1 MSSRR
6 EAPGEAAPSAGLE
19 QQLQPLGVSA
29 LLVLGSSAA
38 EPDLAP
44 FLRGARLGEAYVVA
58 PVGGTPRLGYWTPM
72 ERDEAAAT
80 GLELLPPELLELP
93 RLARENPEAAGY
105 LAAALSAALERCG
118 VAPSRI
124 ALAGSWP
131 AGTLAEAL
139 ALLREAGWEFT
150 SGATALRR
158 WRKRK
163 AEAEVAEIRR
173 VARVTGDAFR
183 RIASLLAAARIT
195 PSGALELEGEPLT
208 VARLKRAVAL
218 HFAAEGLTQPRENIL
233 SPGEE
238 GGVPH
243 TTGTPDRVLRA
254 GESLVAD
261 LFPKGDLF
269 ADCTRTFCV
278 GEPPEAL
285 RRAHAD
291 TLAALELAHG
301 ASRAGERGWEV
312 QRQVCA
318 LLDERGWPTP
328 VSTPGTLRGY
338 VHNLG
343 HGVGYELHELPSFRD
358 AGAPEDG
365 LIEAGDVV
373 TLEPGLYEPAAGGFG
388 VRLEDLAVVTAS
400 GLENLTPL
408 PYELDPR
415 AWSDRSA

>member
-1 MSSRR
+1 M
-6 EAPGEAAPSAGLE
+6 
-19 QQLQPLGVSA
+19 
-29 LLVLGSSAA
+29 
-38 EPDLAP
+38 
-44 FLRGARLGEAYVVA
+44 VA

-105 LAAALSAALERCG
+105 LAAAFERRSRAVRRRA
-118 VAPSRI
+118 VAHRPRGQ
-124 ALAGSWP
+124 LAGRHSGGG
-131 AGTLAEAL
+131 AGAA
-139 ALLREAGWEFT
+139 AGSGWEFS

-183 RIASLLAAARIT
+183 RIAALLAAARIT